1 MKVTALQP
9 VNKTKWKVELD
20 GQFAFVLYKGELSR
34 FGIKEGTALS
44 DETYTQIQKEIV
56 LKRAKLKAMHL
67 LTDMAR
73 TESGLREK
81 LRQGMYT
88 EEIVEQ
94 AVAYVKS
101 FGYLDDYKYA
111 EQFID
116 SRKVSKS
123 EREIRMILRN
133 KGISPEII
141 DQAFDNSRT
150 ENGEQAAI
158 RTLIRKKH
166 INLYTATEQEL
177 HKLYNYLARKGF
189 RYEDVRQVIQN
200 YDENA

>member
-73 TESGLREK
+73 TDQLLPR
-81 LRQGMYT
+81 RQYC
-88 EEIVEQ
+88 
-94 AVAYVKS
+94 
-101 FGYLDDYKYA
+101 
-111 EQFID
+111 
-116 SRKVSKS
+116 
-123 EREIRMILRN
+123 
-133 KGISPEII
+133 
-141 DQAFDNSRT
+141 
-150 ENGEQAAI
+150 
-158 RTLIRKKH
+158 
-166 INLYTATEQEL
+166 
-177 HKLYNYLARKGF
+177 
-189 RYEDVRQVIQN
+189 
-200 YDENA
+200 

>member
-34 FGIKEGTALS
+34 FGIKEGAVLS
-44 DETYTQIQKEIV
+44 EETYMQIQKEVV
-56 LKRAKLKAMHL
+56 LKRAKLRAMHL

-116 SRKVSKS
+116 SRRSSKS

-133 KGISPEII
+133 KGISQEII
-141 DQAFDNSRT
+141 DQAF
-150 ENGEQAAI
+150 ENVEAEDGDQAAI
-158 RTLIRKKH
+158 RMLIQKKH
-166 INLYTATEQEL
+166 IDLCTATEQEL
-177 HKLYNYLARKGF
+177 HKLYGYLSRKGF
-189 RYEDVRQVIQN
+189 RYEDIRRVIQM
-200 YDENA
+200 D

>member
-1 MKVTALQP
+1 MRVTALQQ

-34 FGIKEGTALS
+34 FGIKEDAVLS
-44 DETYTQIQKEIV
+44 EETYRQIQKEVV
-56 LKRAKLKAMHL
+56 LKRAKLRAMHL
-67 LTDMAR
+67 LTDMPR

-116 SRKVSKS
+116 SRRNSKS
-123 EREIRMILRN
+123 EREIRMALRN
-133 KGISPEII
+133 KGVSPEII
-141 DQAFDNSRT
+141 DRVFDNVKA
-150 ENGEQAAI
+150 EDGDQAAI
-158 RTLIRKKH
+158 RALIRKKH
-166 INLYTATEQEL
+166 INLCTAAEQDL
-177 HKLYNYLARKGF
+177 HKLYGYLARKGF
-189 RYEDVRQVIQN
+189 RYEDIRQVIRM
-200 YDENA
+200 D